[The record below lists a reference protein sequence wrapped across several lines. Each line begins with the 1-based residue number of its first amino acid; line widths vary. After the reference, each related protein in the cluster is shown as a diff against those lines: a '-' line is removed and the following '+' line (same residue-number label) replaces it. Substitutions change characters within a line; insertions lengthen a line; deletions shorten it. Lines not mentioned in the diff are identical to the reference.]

1 MGGSHWSVTDCPPE
15 PAGDRRGVPAAESR
29 GSAPAAQADSGRT
42 DGAALLGCVATEL
55 PGWRGQLQA
64 RATRPAGGTGVRSA
78 PGEAVP
84 RPLPVSHTVK
94 EAPGPPARKSAG
106 RGPAPGFPLQRP
118 ACPSRPL
125 RPVPRVATQQ
135 TRGLA
140 RAPPGP
146 DQGHAEREAP
156 WPHVCA
162 GSFQRWTTP
171 GAPATRGSRQAAP
184 RPPQEPCRSHPRGA
198 RQSEAQVPPR
208 QGGEG
213 RSGRG
218 GLADAHQQ
226 V

>member
-146 DQGHAEREAP
+146 DQGHAEQGGPLATR
-156 WPHVCA
+156 VCRQLPTLDDA
-162 GSFQRWTTP
+162 GRPSHTRLP
-171 GAPATRGSRQAAP
+171 SGRSSPAT
-184 RPPQEPCRSHPRGA
+184 GA
-198 RQSEAQVPPR
+198 LS
-208 QGGEG
+208 
-213 RSGRG
+213 
-218 GLADAHQQ
+218 LASTWCPAK
-226 V
+226 